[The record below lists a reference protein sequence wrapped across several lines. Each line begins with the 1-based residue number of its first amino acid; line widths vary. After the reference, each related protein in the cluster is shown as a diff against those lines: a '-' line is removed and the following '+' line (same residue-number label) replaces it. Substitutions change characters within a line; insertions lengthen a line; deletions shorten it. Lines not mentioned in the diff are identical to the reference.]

1 VETRI
6 EGSNPSLSARRV
18 RAPRVDP
25 LFIPIEADAIF
36 PQIKKPSFQMTD
48 PVKPRLRFAPSPT
61 GYLHVGGARTALFNW
76 LYARKF
82 DGTFLLRIEDTD
94 KARSTDESTRAI
106 FEGMQWLGL
115 DWDEEVVYQGANLAR
130 HRADADKLLE
140 IGAAYR
146 CFCTPAE
153 LEERRRDAEARKE
166 AFKYDRRCDRL
177 TSVEVKARVDRGDPH
192 VIRFR
197 VPEGTTEWDDLVHGN
212 IAFPNKDIED
222 FVILRSDRTPIYNL
236 AVVSDDIAMR
246 ITVVMRGDDHISNTP
261 KQILLYRSLGAPLP
275 TFAHLPMIHGLDGK
289 KLSKRHGAT
298 AVGDY
303 QHYGLLPGA
312 MLNFLALLGWSPGG
326 DREVMTLDEMIQLF
340 SVDGLQKKAA
350 IFDPK
355 KLEWMNG
362 QHLSMIPL
370 EELEPRV
377 TPAIVTARLATE
389 EDLVERREWY
399 LRLLD
404 LLRVRSRTI
413 DDIVRQAGP
422 YFLEDI
428 PYDETAVAKNWK
440 DPRES
445 ADLLRS
451 TREALEKVS
460 EWQASSLESA
470 LRGLAERRGIAA
482 GKVFQPLRVALTGLT
497 VSPGIFEM
505 LIQMGRDLSLKRID
519 KALLALQAS

>member
-1 VETRI
+1 
-6 EGSNPSLSARRV
+6 
-18 RAPRVDP
+18 
-25 LFIPIEADAIF
+25 
-36 PQIKKPSFQMTD
+36 MTD
-48 PVKPRLRFAPSPT
+48 SSKPRLRFAPSPT

-76 LYARKF
+76 LYARKY
-82 DGTFLLRIEDTD
+82 GGEFLLRIEDTD

-106 FEGMQWLGL
+106 FDGLEWLGL
-115 DWDEEVVYQGANLAR
+115 NWDEQVVYQGANLVR
-130 HRADADKLLE
+130 HQTDAKRLLE

-153 LEERRRDAEARKE
+153 LDERRREAEARKE
-166 AFKYDRRCDRL
+166 AFRYDRRCDVLPRDE
-177 TSVEVKARVDRGDPH
+177 VERRVAAGMPH

-197 VPEGTTEWDDLVHGN
+197 LPDGVTEWDDLVHSR
-212 IAFPNKDIED
+212 IAFPNKDIDD
-222 FVILRSDRTPIYNL
+222 FVILRSDGTPIYNL

-246 ITVVMRGDDHISNTP
+246 ITIVMRGDDHISNTP
-261 KQILLYRSLGAPLP
+261 KQIQLYRALGAPLP
-275 TFAHLPMIHGLDGK
+275 IFAHLPMIHGLDGK

-326 DREVMTLDEMIQLF
+326 DREVMTIPEMIELF

-362 QHLSMIPL
+362 QHLSMVPL

-377 TPAIVTARLATE
+377 TPKIIEARLATE
-389 EDLVERREWY
+389 EQLVERRDWY
-399 LRLLD
+399 LKLLD

-413 DDIVRQAGP
+413 DDIVNQARP

-428 PYDETAVAKNWK
+428 EYDPVAVAKNWK
-440 DPRES
+440 DS
-445 ADLLRS
+445 AEAASLLS
-451 TREALEKVS
+451 DTRDALDNVGVWDSANLE
-460 EWQASSLESA
+460 SSL
-470 LRGLAERRGIAA
+470 RTLAEKRGIAA
-482 GKVFQPLRVALTGLT
+482 GKIFQPLRVALTGLT
-497 VSPGIFEM
+497 VSPGILEM
-505 LIQMGRDLSLKRID
+505 LLQMGRGLSIKRID
-519 KALLALQAS
+519 KALKKLTV